1 MINPIEVKASENGY
15 DSVYLCIDDLCI
27 DDLKKLIC
35 PQDEDILNNLKNYT
49 IKFHCTADGG
59 FEGIEIGL
67 HGKMFS
73 RLQQYIK
80 CNWSPY
86 IVQHAVIDIN
96 IFQKWAHSLYKYIK
110 TENLDIQSKYDK
122 KFYDLESKY
131 DKKFYD
137 LESKYDKKIR
147 ELESKYNDLFK
158 NTVLLK
164 QDLYIKNEKIREL
177 ELKVYYLELQTDKK
191 VTYDY
196 ESIKQKNKNINTE
209 LRRIYKL
216 TKFKY

>member
-147 ELESKYNDLFK
+147 ELE
-158 NTVLLK
+158 
-164 QDLYIKNEKIREL
+164 
-177 ELKVYYLELQTDKK
+177 LKVYYLELQTDKK

>member
-1 MINPIEVKASENGY
+1 MIFPIEVKASQNGNDY
-15 DSVYLCIDDLCI
+15 GYLCI
-27 DDLKKLIC
+27 DDLKKLIVC
-35 PQDEDILNNLKNYT
+35 PQDEAILNDLKNRE
-49 IKFHCTADGG
+49 IKFYCTADGG
-59 FEGIEIGL
+59 FEAIEIYL
-67 HGKMFS
+67 HDKMFS
-73 RLQQYIK
+73 RLIRQQYIK

-86 IVQHAVIDIN
+86 IVNSGVINIDIFN
-96 IFQKWAHSLYKYIK
+96 KWAHSLYKYIK
-110 TENLDIQSKYDK
+110 TENLDIQ
-122 KFYDLESKY
+122 SKY

-164 QDLYIKNEKIREL
+164 QDLYIKNEKLREL